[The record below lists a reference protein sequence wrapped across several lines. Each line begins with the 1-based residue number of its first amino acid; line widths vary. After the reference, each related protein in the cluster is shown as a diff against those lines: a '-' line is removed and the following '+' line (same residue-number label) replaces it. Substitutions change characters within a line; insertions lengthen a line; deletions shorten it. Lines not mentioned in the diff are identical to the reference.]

1 MESVAATLP
10 KTPDVA
16 PRANL
21 SALLLDA
28 GVGDTD
34 SDSND
39 FKTRRKRALGSS
51 SSANQ
56 EITRTYAR
64 GASTS
69 RSTPTSDAF
78 EAQGMLLGRVHLM
91 ADTVGLA
98 EAEEERDENLYCF
111 CQRGSFGEMIGCDS
125 DDCKYEW
132 VYPFVLAVIRVAPD
146 HLAKGS
152 ALAEA
157 VQILIAFLL
166 GFSQSN
172 SVCH

>member
-10 KTPDVA
+10 QTPDVA

-132 VYPFVLAVIRVAPD
+132 VCQCWLILLMQFHIGCVGVSKPLPQTWLCSD
-146 HLAKGS
+146 CLAKNKKRRR
-152 ALAEA
+152 A
-157 VQILIAFLL
+157 
-166 GFSQSN
+166 
-172 SVCH
+172 